1 MAILITPDVLYRAAS
16 RFTINEKADP
26 VVAPGEEAHIYNLY
40 EEFSMPLSDI
50 VEIGRL
56 GLEGKLENVQE
67 KMDGQFLAFTVVN
80 GQLRFFT
87 KMDLQGQT
95 AKDKKLVAIQTG
107 SKGGGMSLDE
117 IMSTYTGGRS
127 NIAEGFAIA
136 YNALE
141 PVALKYQDSL
151 FRNGE
156 VVMASQ
162 IMVSK
167 NPNTILYDKDSLRT
181 VLAIPLTDEPVNQD
195 ALSSFKSEMSQA
207 STDAFTMDEV
217 PTAQLM
223 KGLEQDDAQIEQL
236 EKDLESVVGEVGMS
250 VSKNTVGDYIKARLE
265 KFISENYDFIPSAL
279 VPDVADRFMTGKGK
293 IALRL
298 KKMVSPEDYQRFRSL
313 DKVKP
318 RVVQEAIIPLENIIQ
333 RLGVMIIDKIDLA
346 LTASNQEELLGFIKD
361 ARAAFESGFDFGL
374 EAGDT
379 KTLESIRVVLA
390 RLEANEELFQR
401 ATEGIVFTYNG
412 KTYKLT
418 GLFTP
423 INKMRGFFGNAM
435 GREGFGKAILPD
447 KGDKEALK
455 ESLKKIIMKMLTE
468 GGNAFK
474 KKDETGKKVV
484 VTSADRITREQA
496 VRIMD
501 DLKQNLLGPLGIEFL
516 PAGSTGTDKQEIG
529 DIDLIVS
536 ESDKEKLYQAMLSA
550 PYLSETLVDGVP
562 RVLKLGQLIAIMVQD
577 LQSGQLFQVDLFPS
591 ASMDDTSWELSGGGE
606 GKVKGE
612 YHKLM
617 LSLLAKIRGEREST
631 GDQTIKYTLA
641 FPGGWREKI
650 NGTENI
656 NGRVIDPDEYLPLVG
671 IDVPKS
677 QVRTFEDLVSYMVS
691 TNTDEFREALER
703 FEEYIS
709 NRFNAKAESTR
720 KAAQNAIDVINT
732 KHPVK
737 TNESKIRNMIRRVIN
752 EIEDEDAEPVVD
764 AELQKSLLDDQK
776 SFAGKS
782 RVILNILQR
791 NDLLNGDIEKVNTT
805 SPSLNLMRFGLKAGS
820 GDNHDFNNVV
830 NKLYKELLPS
840 ATDSVVELAPYETPN
855 PSGTYTAYMMPSLN
869 NLMVIFGTAGTSGG
883 QRKAGYIY
891 EDEVGEQLQ
900 SVGMNVRAET
910 DNAYSDVYVKTASG
924 ELGIE
929 VKLPNAQAGEPTM
942 RYDYDKGEFYASNP
956 KPQNQDIANLV
967 NMDPNMPEVQRRM
980 LAIRDGIN
988 KQRAELGETSPIESI
1003 LGAIT
1008 RNEYIGVVH
1017 KVLNDT
1023 PTGLRLAAYTVS
1035 TDALRDYYMHKAAGV
1050 VQVKGKGLYHLHPAF
1065 EIDLGSGKKTKL
1077 FDFPPAQGAVYFRNN
1092 RGINYAMRTQF
1103 SAKPLA
1109 KLEKSGIDLDDPGDR
1124 ETFARAVSEM
1134 SFPDAKSL
1142 VKNK

>member
-16 RFTINEKADP
+16 RFTINEKTDP

-50 VEIGRL
+50 IEIGRL

-95 AKDKKLVAIQTG
+95 AKDKKLAAIQSG
-107 SKGGGMSLDE
+107 GKGGGMSLDE

-136 YNALE
+136 YRALE

-181 VLAIPLTDEPVNQD
+181 VLAISLTDEPVNQNT
-195 ALSSFKSEMSQA
+195 LSSFKSEMSQA
-207 STDAFTMDEV
+207 STEAFTMDEV

-223 KGLEQDDAQIEQL
+223 KGLEQDDAQIQQL
-236 EKDLESVVGEVGMS
+236 EKDLESVVSEVGMS

-265 KFISENYDFIPSAL
+265 KFISENYDFIPDAL
-279 VPDVADRFMTGKGK
+279 IPDVADRFMTGKGK

-298 KKMVSPEDYQRFRSL
+298 KKMVSPEDYQRFRAL

-374 EAGDT
+374 ESGDT

-390 RLEANEELFQR
+390 RLEANEDLFQR

-423 INKMRGFFGNAM
+423 INKMRGFFGSAM
-435 GREGFGKAILPD
+435 GREGFGRATLPD

-484 VTSADRITREQA
+484 VTSVDRITREQA

-536 ESDKEKLYQAMLSA
+536 EPDKEKLYQTMLSA
-550 PYLSETLVDGVP
+550 SYLSEELVEGVP

-577 LQSGQLFQVDLFPS
+577 TQSGQLFQVDLFPS

-617 LSLLAKIRGEREST
+617 MSLLAKIRGEREST
-631 GDQTIKYTLA
+631 SDQTIKYTLS

-656 NGRVIDPDEYLPLVG
+656 DGRVIDPDDYLPLLG

-677 QVRTFEDLVSYMVS
+677 QVRTFEDLVSYMVN

-720 KAAQNAIDVINT
+720 KAAQNAIEVINT
-732 KHPVK
+732 MHATT
-737 TNESKIRNMIRRVIN
+737 TNESKIRYMIRRILN
-752 EIEDEDAEPVVD
+752 EVEDEDSEPVED
-764 AELQKSLLDDQK
+764 AELQTSLLDDQK
-776 SFAGKS
+776 SFAGKA

-791 NDLLNGDIEKVNTT
+791 NELLNGDIEKVNTT
-805 SPSLNLMRFGLKAGS
+805 SPSLNLMRFGLKASS

-840 ATDSVVELAPYETPN
+840 ATDSVIELAPYESPN
-855 PSGTYTAYMMPSLN
+855 PSGTYTAYMMPSLG

-891 EDEVGEQLQ
+891 EDEIGEQLQ
-900 SVGMNVRAET
+900 SAGMNVRAET
-910 DNAYSDVYVKTASG
+910 DNAYSDVYVKTAGG

-967 NMDPNMPEVQRRM
+967 NMDPNMPEVQKRM

-988 KQRAELGETSPIESI
+988 KQRAESGETSPIESI

-1017 KVLNDT
+1017 KILNDT

-1050 VQVKGKGLYHLHPAF
+1050 VQVKGKGLYHLNPAF
-1065 EIDLGSGKKTKL
+1065 EIDLGNGKKTKL

-1109 KLEKSGIDLDDPGDR
+1109 KLEKSGINLDDPSDR
-1124 ETFARAVSEM
+1124 EAFARAVSEM
-1134 SFPDAKSL
+1134 TFPDAKSL
-1142 VKNK
+1142 VKDK